1 MNCSE
6 TRELLPAYVLGAL
19 EDDEIAEVEAHLRAG
34 HEHDD
39 ELVELRAT
47 VFALD
52 RFADAQ
58 SLEEPASRPD
68 SAAGTRRARPFNV
81 SWAWR
86 YAVAAAAAI
95 AIFAAGWLVAGSGSG
110 GGQDVSLA
118 LRGSGGQTVS
128 LAGNTSQDHVA
139 VAMAGFDALP
149 SDSVYQF
156 WAIRGDT
163 WVRIGVCHPDASG
176 GWTGEFPFKVQ
187 SGERIAVTVERAGG
201 SATPTSA
208 PVLISST

>member
-1 MNCSE
+1 M
-6 TRELLPAYVLGAL
+6 
-19 EDDEIAEVEAHLRAG
+19 
-34 HEHDD
+34 
-39 ELVELRAT
+39 AT
-47 VFALD
+47 
-52 RFADAQ
+52 
-58 SLEEPASRPD
+58 ASRNMATAPAL
-68 SAAGTRRARPFNV
+68 SFF
-81 SWAWR
+81 
-86 YAVAAAAAI
+86 AI
-95 AIFAAGWLVAGSGSG
+95 AIFAAGWLVAGTGSG

-149 SDSVYQF
+149 ADSVYQF
-156 WAIRGDT
+156 WAVRGDT

-176 GWTGEFPFKVQ
+176 GWTGEFPFKVH
-187 SGERIAVTVERAGG
+187 SGERIAVTMEPAGG